1 MIQVIAPVGA
11 LLASVALLLMGN
23 GLQGTLLPVR
33 AEIEAF
39 GPVAIGLMGSSYYLG
54 FALGCLYGPVV
65 VGRVGHI
72 RTFTAAAALA
82 STVALA
88 HALMTVPWAWWPLR
102 AITGFAFAIL
112 YMVIESW
119 LNERATNQTRGSVMS
134 LYTIINLTVIMA
146 GQMLLTVYDPAS
158 FAPFALASI
167 LVSLA
172 ALPVALTTA
181 LAPAPLQNTRV
192 RFLRLYRVSPVGFM
206 GAFAIGLGNGAFW
219 SLAPLFATSS
229 GLGVNGIA
237 TFMSLVVLGGA
248 IGQYPLGKLSDRTDR
263 RKVILAAAVG
273 VAVTG
278 ALLPV
283 AATLFEPGL
292 YVGALLFGLM
302 AMPVYSLSVAHMN
315 DFVEPDG
322 FVEASSG
329 MLMVFAV
336 GAVAGPVIASWA
348 TGIAGTDMLFPYIAT
363 VYLCFAVFVVVRM
376 RARAARAPDQRPD
389 FVATPTTSPALAALD
404 PRSDAE
410 PAAVEPAADAMP
422 AGVAPEA
429 AAGIGEPGTP
439 GGSPDDPRDGRGMV
453 SRPPPEQT

>member
-1 MIQVIAPVGA
+1 MIQVVAPVGA

-23 GLQGTLLPVR
+23 GLQGTLLPLR

-39 GPVAIGLMGSSYYLG
+39 GPIAIGVMGSSYFLG

-72 RTFTAAAALA
+72 RTFAAATALA

-88 HALMTVPWAWWPLR
+88 HALIPLPWAWWPLR
-102 AITGFAFAIL
+102 ALTGFAFAIL

-119 LNERATNQTRGSVMS
+119 LNERATNETRGTVMS
-134 LYTIINLTVIMA
+134 IYTVINLTVIMA
-146 GQMLLTVYDPAS
+146 GQMLLTIYDPGS

-181 LAPAPLQNTRV
+181 LAPAPLQSTKI
-192 RFLRLYRVSPVGFM
+192 RFRRLYRISPVGFM
-206 GAFAIGLGNGAFW
+206 GAFTVGLGNGAFW
-219 SLAPLFATSS
+219 SLAPVFATGS
-229 GLGVNGIA
+229 GLDVHGVA

-263 RKVILAAAVG
+263 RRVILGAAIG
-273 VAVTG
+273 VALAG

-283 AATLFEPGL
+283 AAGLFAPGL
-292 YVGALLFGLM
+292 YIGALVFGLT
-302 AMPVYSLSVAHMN
+302 AMPVYALSVAHMN
-315 DFVEPDG
+315 DFVESDG

-329 MLMVFAV
+329 MLMVYAV
-336 GAVAGPVIASWA
+336 GAIVGPMLASWA
-348 TGIAGTDMLFPYIAT
+348 TRTAGTDLLFPYVGV
-363 VYLCFAVFVVVRM
+363 VYLGFAAFVVVRM
-376 RARAARAPDQRPD
+376 RAREAPSPDERPD
-389 FVATPTTSPALAALD
+389 FVATAGTSPALGALD

-410 PAAVEPAADAMP
+410 APPSPDGDDVTAAVSP
-422 AGVAPEA
+422 APEHD
-429 AAGIGEPGTP
+429 GQTP
-439 GGSPDDPRDGRGMV
+439 PADGSGPEAPDERGMV
-453 SRPPPEQT
+453 SRPPPEQA

>member
-1 MIQVIAPVGA
+1 MIKVIAPVGA

-23 GLQGTLLPVR
+23 GLQGTLLPIR

-39 GPVAIGLMGSSYYLG
+39 GSVAIGVMGSAYFLG

-72 RTFTAAAALA
+72 RTFTAATALA

-88 HALMTVPWAWWPLR
+88 HALITEPWAWWPLR
-102 AITGFAFAIL
+102 ALTGFGFAIL

-119 LNERATNQTRGSVMS
+119 LNERATNATRGTVMS
-134 LYTIINLTVIMA
+134 LYTIINLTVIMV

-172 ALPVALTTA
+172 ALPVALSTS
-181 LAPAPLQNTRV
+181 LAPAPLRSTKV
-192 RFLRLYRVSPVGFM
+192 RLARLYRISPVGFM
-206 GAFAIGLGNGAFW
+206 GAFTVGLGNGAFW
-219 SLAPLFATSS
+219 SLAPLSATSS
-229 GLGVNGIA
+229 GLGLNGVA
-237 TFMSLVVLGGA
+237 VFMSLVVLGGA
-248 IGQYPLGKLSDRTDR
+248 IAQYPLGKLSDRTDR
-263 RKVILAAAVG
+263 RRVILGAAIG
-273 VAVTG
+273 VAVAG

-283 AATLFEPGL
+283 AAGLFAPGL
-292 YVGALLFGLM
+292 FIGALLFGLT

-329 MLMVFAV
+329 MLMVYAI
-336 GAVAGPVIASWA
+336 GAIAGPVIASWA
-348 TGIAGTDMLFPYIAT
+348 TGAAGTDLLFPYIAV
-363 VYLCFAVFVVVRM
+363 VYLGFAVFVVFRM
-376 RARAARAPDQRPD
+376 RARAAPAPDDRPD
-389 FVATPTTSPALAALD
+389 FVATAGTSPALAALD

-410 PAAVEPAADAMP
+410 PENVRESATPSDT
-422 AGVAPEA
+422 G
-429 AAGIGEPGTP
+429 GDPG
-439 GGSPDDPRDGRGMV
+439 DPPDGRGMV
-453 SRPPPEQT
+453 SRPPAEQT

>member
-1 MIQVIAPVGA
+1 MIQVVAPVGA

-23 GLQGTLLPVR
+23 GLQGTLLPIR
-33 AEIEAF
+33 AEIETF
-39 GPVAIGLMGSSYYLG
+39 GPVAIGVMGSAYFLG

-72 RTFTAAAALA
+72 RTFTAATALA

-88 HALMTVPWAWWPLR
+88 HAMITEPWAWWPFR
-102 AITGFAFAIL
+102 ALTGFAFAIL

-119 LNERATNQTRGSVMS
+119 LNERASNETRGTVMS
-134 LYTIINLTVIMA
+134 IYTVINLTVIMA

-181 LAPAPLQNTRV
+181 LAPAPLRSTKIR
-192 RFLRLYRVSPVGFM
+192 LMRLYRISPVGFM
-206 GAFAIGLGNGAFW
+206 GAFAVGLGNGAFW
-219 SLAPLFATSS
+219 SLAPVFATGS
-229 GLGVNGIA
+229 GLTVNGVA

-263 RKVILAAAVG
+263 RRVILGATIG
-273 VAVTG
+273 VCATA

-283 AATLFEPGL
+283 VAGLFAPGL
-292 YVGALLFGLM
+292 YVGAFLFGLT

-329 MLMVFAV
+329 MLMVFAI
-336 GAVAGPVIASWA
+336 GAIAGPMIASWA
-348 TGIAGTDMLFPYIAT
+348 TGIADADLLFPYIAV
-363 VYLCFAVFVVVRM
+363 VYLGFTGFVVVRM
-376 RARAARAPDQRPD
+376 RARAAPAPEDRPD
-389 FVATPTTSPALAALD
+389 FVATPGTSPALGALD

-410 PAAVEPAADAMP
+410 PHATDV
-422 AGVAPEA
+422 A
-429 AAGIGEPGTP
+429 AATHGE
-439 GGSPDDPRDGRGMV
+439 SVAAARDDGDPTAGNATDRGMV
-453 SRPPPEQT
+453 SRPPPEQS